1 MGDRG
6 PHPKTNI
13 HVLNP
18 VKIRR
23 PNPKPGM
30 SPKARVI
37 WLKIVKAYPPEHF
50 KPQHTGMLRAYCE
63 AEALHDRAV
72 TSIMKSGDI
81 IKQPNGVVK
90 ENPYI
95 NIEVKAT
102 NIISQLATKLGITKN
117 STTVAKGVTGNST
130 QPKSKRGDLINRG

>member
-6 PHPKTNI
+6 PHAKTNI
-13 HVLNP
+13 RVLAP
-18 VKIRR
+18 VKKRR

-30 SPKARVI
+30 SPKARTI
-37 WLKIVKAYPPEHF
+37 WLKIVRAYPPDHF
-50 KPQHTGMLRAYCE
+50 KPQHTGMLRSYCE

-72 TSIMKSGDI
+72 AAIIKSGDI

-95 NIEVKAT
+95 NIEIKAT
-102 NIISQLATKLGITKN
+102 NVMSQLGTKLGITAN
-117 STTVAKGVTGNST
+117 ATTVARGDGGANTK
-130 QPKSKRGDLINRG
+130 PKSKREGLLFKG

>member
-1 MGDRG
+1 LGDRG
-6 PHPKTNI
+6 PQPKSNI
-13 HVLNP
+13 RVLDP

-30 SPKARVI
+30 SSKARTI
-37 WLKIVKAYPPEHF
+37 WMKIVKSYPPDHF

-63 AEALHDRAV
+63 AEAMHDRAV
-72 TSIMKSGDI
+72 ASIIKSGDI

-95 NIEVKAT
+95 NIEIKAT
-102 NIISQLATKLGITKN
+102 NVMSQLGTKLGITVN
-117 STTVAKGVTGNST
+117 NTTVNRGIKGEST
-130 QPKSKRGDLINRG
+130 RPKSKRGDLINRG